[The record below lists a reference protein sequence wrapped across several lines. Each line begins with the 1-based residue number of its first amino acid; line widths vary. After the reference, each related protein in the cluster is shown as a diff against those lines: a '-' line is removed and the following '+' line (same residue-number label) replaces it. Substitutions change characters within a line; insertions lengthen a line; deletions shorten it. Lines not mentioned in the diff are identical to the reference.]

1 MQNDFH
7 TEVTDCVATGT
18 VLNLLHQKLLRKL
31 RFPVL
36 LLIRAITSAPQ
47 GIRLTEFLGG
57 LRSIHLSYGDGCPI
71 IIQHFA
77 DKIKLNRKAKW
88 CML

>member
-7 TEVTDCVATGT
+7 NEVTDCVATGT

-36 LLIRAITSAPQ
+36 LLIRAITSAPRYQ
-47 GIRLTEFLGG
+47 VDRI
-57 LRSIHLSYGDGCPI
+57 LRSMAYHVIHGSDVTSNI
-71 IIQHFA
+71 IPYA
-77 DKIKLNRKAKW
+77 E
-88 CML
+88 